1 MQLAASTSTDLL
13 GQNHKTASVQTVLHK
28 AVAQEQEQ
36 EQEQVQEQEQEQE
49 QAHLQATPP

>member
-36 EQEQVQEQEQEQE
+36 EQEQ
-49 QAHLQATPP
+49 AHLQATPP